1 MKSLNISEF
10 DGISLDY
17 KKRMIREDDR
27 TNE

>member
-17 KKRMIREDDR
+17 KKRMMREDDR

>member
-17 KKRMIREDDR
+17 KKRMMGEDDR